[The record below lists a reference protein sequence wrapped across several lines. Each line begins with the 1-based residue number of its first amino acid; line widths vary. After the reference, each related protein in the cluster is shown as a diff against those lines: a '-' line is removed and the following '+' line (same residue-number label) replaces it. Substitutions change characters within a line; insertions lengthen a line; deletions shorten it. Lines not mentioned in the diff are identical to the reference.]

1 MTKVRVNRLKRVPHT
16 CGLSRGVAVLL
27 FVAALSASAVK
38 AQVAGLSSLSV
49 LDMPA
54 SSHAAAF
61 GMDYVSLAGGDISA
75 ALDNPSIISPS
86 HNGQLSLT
94 YMGMKAGTNFGTVAY
109 GHTFDRFGSFVFGL
123 RFCSYGFFEGYT
135 YEDVSTGR
143 FSAADYILSIGW
155 GRAIDSSFSIGVNF
169 KPVYS
174 HYEGYSA
181 FAIAF
186 DVAGSYVSP
195 SRRFSATIMG
205 RNIGAQIATFDNTV
219 EHIPY
224 ELTAGLSYK
233 LKNAPFRFF
242 FNYAEMQRWDLRYD
256 DALNPT
262 TETDPF
268 TGQTTTQSPTA
279 AFFDKLG
286 RHLQA
291 GVELSIGKVFKARMG
306 YNYRKAA
313 EMHAAD
319 VLNTSGLSFGVGFSW
334 RGFDFAYS
342 HNNYHLWQAP
352 NYISITTDLRRF
364 IKQ

>member
-1 MTKVRVNRLKRVPHT
+1 MTARAYIKSMPNSV
-16 CGLSRGVAVLL
+16 CGVALRGIATILVVLL
-27 FVAALSASAVK
+27 LTSSAM
-38 AQVAGLSSLSV
+38 AQVAGMSSLAV

-54 SSHAAAF
+54 SPRAAAF
-61 GMDYVSLAGGDISA
+61 GMDYVALPEGEIAL
-75 ALDNPSIISPS
+75 ALDNPSLISKKLD
-86 HNGQLSLT
+86 GQMTLT
-94 YMGMKAGTNFGTVAY
+94 YMGMKAATNFGTLAY

-123 RFCSYGFFEGYT
+123 RFCSYGHFEGYSE
-135 YEDVSTGR
+135 EDVSTGR
-143 FSAADYILSIGW
+143 FSAADYIISIGW
-155 GRAIDSSFSIGVNF
+155 GRAIDSSFSIGVTF

-174 HYEGYSA
+174 HYESYNA
-181 FAIAF
+181 FALVF

-195 SRRFSATIMG
+195 NHCFAATIMG

-233 LKNAPFRFF
+233 LQKAPFRFF

-256 DALNPT
+256 DPLNPT

-268 TGQTTTQSPTA
+268 TGQTTTQSNSA

-286 RHLQA
+286 RHLQV
-291 GVELSIGKVFKARMG
+291 GVELNIGKAFFARIG

-319 VLNTSGLSFGVGFSW
+319 VLNTSGLSFGLGFSW
-334 RGFDFAYS
+334 HGFDFAYS